1 MGFKQFRLHFEKL
14 PFVQIFLVGIFLGII
29 GMYLGKEIFLENTG
43 LLDEQTLYNMK
54 YMEVDCRSLLGYVL
68 RKRLGLAL
76 GLAVLATTYLG
87 LFVCGV
93 TALWYGVSAG
103 AFLAIA
109 VFRYGLKGII
119 FVAVGAF
126 PHYLIYAPALL
137 SLFVWC
143 ESMCRGIYFQKN
155 LYQGKK
161 NIGRLVVILIM
172 MVAGCVLESFVNPQ
186 LLLGFLKIF

>member
-1 MGFKQFRLHFEKL
+1 MGLKHFRLHFEKI
-14 PFVQIFLVGIFLGII
+14 PFVQIFFLGLFLGII
-29 GMYLGKEIFLENTG
+29 GMHFCKEIFLENTG

-54 YMEVDCRSLLGYVL
+54 YMEIDCRSLFGYVL

-87 LFVCGV
+87 LFVCSV

-103 AFLAIA
+103 AFLAVA

-119 FVAVGAF
+119 FVGVGAF
-126 PHYLIYAPALL
+126 PHYLIYVPALL
-137 SLFVWC
+137 SLLVWS

-161 NIGRLVVILIM
+161 NIGRLIAIMIM